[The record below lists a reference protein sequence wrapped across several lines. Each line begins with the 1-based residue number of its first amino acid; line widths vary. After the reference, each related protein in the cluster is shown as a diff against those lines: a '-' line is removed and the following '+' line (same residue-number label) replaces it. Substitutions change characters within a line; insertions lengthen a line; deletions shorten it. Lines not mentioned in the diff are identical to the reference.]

1 MRHGIALT
9 AVGAAALVAFT
20 NMLVRAQAPASPAF
34 EVASVRPSPE
44 QLGPAAYASVGV
56 HISGAQ
62 VRISYLALRD
72 YLSIAYRL
80 PVGQVEGPDWIA
92 QVRFDIAAKLPD
104 GSSASQVPEML
115 QALLADRFLLKTHRE
130 SKDFPVYAL
139 IVAKGGP
146 KLRDHVTAGDP
157 AAVAGTVNVTASGGG
172 NGAAIDLGG
181 GSTFSMSDNRVEITK
196 ANMTAIASMLTRL
209 IDRPVIDATGLT
221 GIYDL
226 ALTFAPE
233 DFIAAELR
241 SAVNAGVTLPPQ
253 AQAMLDSGPS
263 DPLSA
268 PLLEFGLRLESRK
281 APLDVIVVDAM
292 RKTPI
297 EN

>member
-1 MRHGIALT
+1 MRKAISR
-9 AVGAAALVAFT
+9 AVVIVTALVAST
-20 NMLVRAQAPASPAF
+20 NMLVRAQTPTSLAF
-34 EVASVRPSPE
+34 EVASVRASPE

-72 YLSIAYRL
+72 YLSIAYRV
-80 PVGQVEGPDWIA
+80 PVGQVAGPDWIA
-92 QVRFDIAAKLPD
+92 QARFDIAAKLPD

-115 QALLADRFLLKTHRE
+115 QALLADRFQLKTHRE
-130 SKDFPVYAL
+130 SKEFPVYAL
-139 IVAKGGP
+139 VVAKGGP
-146 KLRDHVTAGDP
+146 RLREHVAAGDP
-157 AAVAGTVNVTASGGG
+157 AAAAGTVNVTASGAG

-181 GSTFSMSDNRVEITK
+181 GSTFTMSDNRVEITK
-196 ANMTAIASMLTRL
+196 ANMAAIASILTRL
-209 IDRPVIDATGLT
+209 IDRPVVDATGLT
-221 GIYDL
+221 GTYDL

-241 SAVNAGVTLPPQ
+241 SAVNAGVTLPPP
-253 AQAMLDSGPS
+253 AQAALDAGPS

-268 PLLEFGLRLESRK
+268 PLLEVGLRLESRK

-297 EN
+297 EM